1 MTLARAEFMWLMM
14 LIPATAMLMWLS
26 DRAKRSRVS
35 RRGGPLLVRAVYS
48 SVDHS
53 VKLVK
58 RVMLL
63 TSLALLVLAIA
74 GPSYGTE
81 LIPEADIGVD
91 IMLVVDVSKS
101 MLATDILPSRLE
113 SVRLSVQDLVRNL
126 RGERIGL
133 VAFSGT
139 AFVQCP
145 LTSDYSAYMMYARDL
160 SVDSIPRGGTNIER
174 ALVTAV
180 EALDRDEERSRVIML
195 LSDGEN
201 HEGDPVAGA
210 KHASD
215 KGIAVYVVG
224 IGSLEGEIIPVVDDF
239 GRHTY
244 LRTEDGQVVK
254 SSLDEKLLVDIARAG
269 GGRYSRASQT
279 DLGLLRIYGEYIDT
293 LSTDLGRGATAQA
306 DLQIEGRQRM
316 RSVPIDRYYIPLLI
330 AVVLLACEMAI
341 SERRRQR
348 CLQ

>member
-1 MTLARAEFMWLMM
+1 MTLARPEFMWLML
-14 LIPATAMLMWLS
+14 LIPATALLMWLS

-35 RRGGPLLVRAVYS
+35 RHGGPLLTRAVDS

-53 VKLVK
+53 IKLLR

-74 GPSYGTE
+74 GPSFGTE

-91 IMLVVDVSKS
+91 IMLVIDVSKS

-113 SVRLSVQDLVRNL
+113 SVRLSVQDLIRNL

-145 LTSDYSAYMMYARDL
+145 LTSDYSAFMMYARDL
-160 SVDSIPRGGTNIER
+160 SADSIPRGGTNLEQ
-174 ALVTAV
+174 ALITAV
-180 EALDRDEERSRVIML
+180 EALDRDEDRSRVIIL

-201 HEGDPVAGA
+201 HEGDAVAGA
-210 KHASD
+210 EYASD
-215 KGIAVYVVG
+215 RGIAVYVVG
-224 IGSLEGEIIPVVDDF
+224 IGSLEGEIIPVIDDF
-239 GRHTY
+239 GRQTY

-254 SSLDEKLLVDIARAG
+254 SSLDEKLLADIARTG

-279 DLGLLRIYGEYIDT
+279 DLGLLGIYNDYIET
-293 LSTDLGRGATAQA
+293 LSTELGYDATAQA
-306 DLQIEGRQRM
+306 GPQAEGGQRM
-316 RSVPIDRYYIPLLI
+316 RRVPVDRYYIPLFAAL
-330 AVVLLACEMAI
+330 VLLACEMAI
-341 SERRRQR
+341 SERRGQR
-348 CLQ
+348 CPQ

>member
-1 MTLARAEFMWLMM
+1 M
-14 LIPATAMLMWLS
+14 
-26 DRAKRSRVS
+26 
-35 RRGGPLLVRAVYS
+35 
-48 SVDHS
+48 
-53 VKLVK
+53 
-58 RVMLL
+58 
-63 TSLALLVLAIA
+63 
-74 GPSYGTE
+74 
-81 LIPEADIGVD
+81 
-91 IMLVVDVSKS
+91 
-101 MLATDILPSRLE
+101 
-113 SVRLSVQDLVRNL
+113 
-126 RGERIGL
+126 
-133 VAFSGT
+133 
-139 AFVQCP
+139 
-145 LTSDYSAYMMYARDL
+145 
-160 SVDSIPRGGTNIER
+160 DSIPRVRTNIER

-201 HEGDPVAGA
+201 HEETRSRA
-210 KHASD
+210 KHARTKASQSTWSYR
-215 KGIAVYVVG
+215 G
-224 IGSLEGEIIPVVDDF
+224 LEGEIIPVVDDF